1 MRSILLL
8 SLFLW
13 LTNRKLL
20 YIIGPT
26 LLFISEI
33 GLYNLARAI
42 FNALTGFY
50 QQTLFKASLVL
61 KVWKPF
67 LTKLLRE
74 LRSMPKKMWEFI
86 KKYLLSTTQTPPG
99 VPFLT
104 KLLRELRSML
114 KKLWELIKSLLPT
127 WTPPGVPFLTKLLR
141 EWRSMLKKL
150 WELIKSLLPIWT
162 EPGMPIFDSPF
173 TDFKGCCQNRTLFLD
188 WDFLRLNAFPDPFL
202 AYGKFPDSYD
212 LWFLV
217 NRPMLVEEYY
227 QIAIFAY
234 FSVFLAVF
242 IVTASYML
250 ATQRP
255 ESEKLSTYECGFEP
269 YEDAKNKFDVQFYV
283 VAILFVLFDIE
294 IIVLLPWCLSLST
307 LTMLGYWSMIEFLLE
322 LGLGFVYVWCA
333 GALDW

>member
-86 KKYLLSTTQTPPG
+86 KKYLLSTTQ
-99 VPFLT
+99 
-104 KLLRELRSML
+104 
-114 KKLWELIKSLLPT
+114 
-127 WTPPGVPFLTKLLR
+127 TPPGVPFLTKLLR

>member
-1 MRSILLL
+1 
-8 SLFLW
+8 
-13 LTNRKLL
+13 
-20 YIIGPT
+20 
-26 LLFISEI
+26 
-33 GLYNLARAI
+33 
-42 FNALTGFY
+42 
-50 QQTLFKASLVL
+50 
-61 KVWKPF
+61 
-67 LTKLLRE
+67 
-74 LRSMPKKMWEFI
+74 
-86 KKYLLSTTQTPPG
+86 
-99 VPFLT
+99 
-104 KLLRELRSML
+104 ML